1 MKKIVGILSFIMV
14 LASCV
19 NSQPKQL
26 TNFVQIIDALK
37 SGYRVNAVIH
47 YKDCMLVS
55 DGDTL
60 KAPDAIGGIDILPYE
75 YFAAGVIGKNIA
87 FISTSETVM
96 IYLKGFGGYLNNY
109 VKLRAYEDNRVEITA
124 QYLTIDKQEV
134 KMDETFY
141 GEINDGTNGKAI
153 YFYAE

>member
-60 KAPDAIGGIDILPYE
+60 KAPDAIGGMDILPYE

-109 VKLRAYEDNRVEITA
+109 VKLRVYEDNRVEITA

-153 YFYAE
+153 YFFAE